1 MQLRLTPHFSQL
13 ISDAALKSFWRK
25 RALRNF
31 LIQCGISETLL
42 ATWNE
47 DETKRDFLDRLL
59 PKLHESDMG
68 QQVVLKIAYS
78 LMEQTTF
85 PDLNNWEDSEDK
97 IRDAY
102 IAVERLKSFHKK
114 QQEEIE
120 QQISKEES
128 QKRFKEYQEKIAES
142 RQSLQKLSDR
152 LNELGKE
159 VGTQRAGYKFQ
170 DWFYD
175 LMRFFEIIHRK
186 PYVQNGRQI
195 DGSITVKDTTF
206 LVELKFTSQQA
217 DANDIDIFYKKVV
230 TKADNTMGIIVSISG
245 YSSVATRE
253 ASSDRTPLLLLDHG
267 HLYLVLGGIMNFADV
282 IDRLKRHASQTGESF
297 LSASEFGG

>member
-1 MQLRLTPHFSQL
+1 MQVRLTPHFTQL
-13 ISDAALKSFWRK
+13 ISDATLKSFWRK
-25 RALRNF
+25 RTLRNF
-31 LIQCGISETLL
+31 LKQCGVSEALL

-59 PKLHESDMG
+59 PKLHESDSG
-68 QQVVLKIAYS
+68 HQVVIKIAYS

-85 PDLNNWEDSEDK
+85 PDLKNWEDSEDK

-102 IAVERLKSFHKK
+102 TAVERLKAFHKK
-114 QQEEIE
+114 QLEEIE

-128 QKRFKEYQEKIAES
+128 QRRFKEHQEKIAES
-142 RQSLQKLSDR
+142 QQSLQKLSDR

-159 VGTQRAGYKFQ
+159 LGTQGAGYKFQ

-195 DGSITVKDTTF
+195 DGSITVKDTTY

-267 HLYLVLGGIMNFADV
+267 HLYLVLGGIMSFADV
-282 IDRLKRHASQTGESF
+282 IDRLKRHASQTGESY

>member
-1 MQLRLTPHFSQL
+1 MQIKLTPHFTQL

-25 RALRNF
+25 RALRSF
-31 LIQCGISETLL
+31 LKQCSVPEHLL

-59 PKLHESDMG
+59 PKLRESDAG
-68 QQVVLKIAYS
+68 EKIVANIARS

-85 PDLNNWEDSEDK
+85 PDLKSWEDSEDK
-97 IRDAY
+97 IRDAHT
-102 IAVERLKSFHKK
+102 AVERLKNFHREQK
-114 QQEEIE
+114 EEIE

-128 QKRFKEYQEKIAES
+128 QKRFREYQEKVAES
-142 RQSLQKLSDR
+142 QQSLQKLSDR
-152 LNELGKE
+152 LNNLGKDL
-159 VGTQRAGYKFQ
+159 GTQGAGYKFQ

-175 LMRFFEIIHRK
+175 LMSFCEVIYRK

-195 DGSITVKDTTF
+195 DGSITVKDTTY
-206 LVELKFTSQQA
+206 LIELKFTRQQA

-230 TKADNTMGIIVSISG
+230 TKADNTMGVIVSISG

-253 ASSDRTPLLLLDHG
+253 ASSARTPLILLDHG
-267 HLYLVLGGIMNFADV
+267 HLYLVLGGIMSFGDV
-282 IDRLKRHASQTGESF
+282 IDRLKRHASQTGESY